1 LGLVLCGIDA
11 ETVKIKTAVYV
22 LRAKI
27 PTIPDTK
34 IATTPPMVR
43 GVERTVI
50 PNPIIIPPAIINAKE
65 SPAT

>member
-1 LGLVLCGIDA
+1 
-11 ETVKIKTAVYV
+11 VKIKTAVYV

-34 IATTPPMVR
+34 IATTPPIVR
-43 GVERTVI
+43 GVERAVI
-50 PNPIIIPPAIINAKE
+50 PNPIIIPPAIINAIE